1 MLTYKLKSNKNVIN
15 NNMPNN
21 KIIFCPLTKEYVDY
35 PCHQYNIC
43 ELCEDDKPTTI
54 EEVIEGIE
62 L

>member
-1 MLTYKLKSNKNVIN
+1 
-15 NNMPNN
+15 MPNN

-54 EEVIEGIE
+54 EEVIEEVIEGIE